1 MRLAGCQLWA
11 EALLM
16 LSTVSVCHE
25 NIQALCLN
33 SLLGASVH
41 AQSWQCDGGK
51 EGVGAT
57 FVNVIWEGT
66 LEWPLMQFSDLAGQ
80 FMPRREKKTAG
91 QILFNCCA
99 WEKVV
104 KDSLRWQ
111 CCATVSCHCINKRG
125 LWVLLRT
132 WQQTTVV
139 LAQVLAARKTGE

>member
-99 WEKVV
+99 WEKV
-104 KDSLRWQ
+104 
-111 CCATVSCHCINKRG
+111 AEMTVLCHCQLSLHKQKGFMSSFKNMTANHCGFGTSLGCQENRG
-125 LWVLLRT
+125 VI
-132 WQQTTVV
+132 
-139 LAQVLAARKTGE
+139 